1 MILYMNFAS
10 SIFVFI
16 FMPLFLTIYLIL
28 NMLLPH
34 NHFIKKRFLDII
46 VIFVGFVFYMWACFD
61 NIFFLLELIIITYL
75 LAIVINRTKRSS
87 VKEIIKEGICTLSK
101 LSFALVVLIC
111 SIITSVIILYRFKYE
126 GKVNFPMLNMKN
138 MSMPLGISFLI
149 FSVISYLVDVYKGA
163 ETGKLI
169 DVALYISFFPKVIS
183 GPIVLWDDFYDLLG
197 KRKITV
203 ARVEQGILKI
213 IYGLSKKII
222 FADYFGT
229 VVSKIQ
235 TNSIGGGIDKP
246 TGWLI
251 CILYMQQIYF
261 DFAGYSDVAIG
272 LSKIIGL
279 DFKENFYFPYVSTS
293 ITEFWKRWHI
303 SLGLWFRKYIYI
315 PMGGNRKGKKRTVLN
330 SFIVMVIS
338 GIWHG
343 AGFGYLLWGIVHG
356 LCMVGEKLS
365 ADKTW
370 YKKIPR
376 IIKWFFTMFVVML
389 GWQIFR
395 LGSLSATLDFFKVL
409 VGINSNKEITYTYQY
424 YLSTKVVVM
433 LAISIMGS
441 TVLGRV
447 LSSPLYQKYQD
458 ATVWVIMKYVLSL
471 LLFAVVLV
479 CVVNSTYSPFI
490 YFQY

>member
-1 MILYMNFAS
+1 
-10 SIFVFI
+10 
-16 FMPLFLTIYLIL
+16 
-28 NMLLPH
+28 
-34 NHFIKKRFLDII
+34 
-46 VIFVGFVFYMWACFD
+46 
-61 NIFFLLELIIITYL
+61 
-75 LAIVINRTKRSS
+75 
-87 VKEIIKEGICTLSK
+87 
-101 LSFALVVLIC
+101 
-111 SIITSVIILYRFKYE
+111 
-126 GKVNFPMLNMKN
+126 
-138 MSMPLGISFLI
+138 
-149 FSVISYLVDVYKGA
+149 
-163 ETGKLI
+163 
-169 DVALYISFFPKVIS
+169 
-183 GPIVLWDDFYDLLG
+183 
-197 KRKITV
+197 
-203 ARVEQGILKI
+203 
-213 IYGLSKKII
+213 
-222 FADYFGT
+222 
-229 VVSKIQ
+229 
-235 TNSIGGGIDKP
+235 
-246 TGWLI
+246 
-251 CILYMQQIYF
+251 MQQIYF
-261 DFAGYSDVAIG
+261 DFAGYSDVALG

-303 SLGLWFRKYIYI
+303 SLGLWFRKYVYI

-424 YLSTKVVVM
+424 YLSTKVIVM